1 MLKSFSTYIQAQ
13 CRFLVSGVK
22 VIFNVD
28 ATNLKANPAVGLQKK
43 KFTKIIFNFP
53 HVGGKMKINLN
64 RKLLKD
70 FFASAGD
77 VLEDSGCIVV
87 ALCDGQGGTE
97 ADKKQRRW
105 DDTWQVTEMAA
116 QSDFVL
122 REVEYFDVN
131 CFPNYV
137 NVGFR
142 SCDKSFNCENAVVHI
157 FKRQNPPRILL
168 EDPYKW
174 VGISD
179 LKEDLVFDFLNDRM
193 HNPFS
198 KQCSAS
204 KYIFNYI
211 KDKID
216 QNSFYFHNEVIK
228 YYAPSAAR
236 SDKFS
241 FNVIPELTRKSHEIF
256 NVLEEK
262 SDNNKTIASV
272 LEYSQPIILREFSVA
287 PVQCQM
293 LIFAEEEK
301 LSSVLGQL
309 VSSLLI
315 LFNSIHKL
323 TTTKENDNVVFQ
335 RIILSTSCTLFD
347 PTVDVIDT
355 ILLPTKVFCHVIH
368 VDKLAQVLFK
378 VDWRSLWSGHVELSA
393 LGHPVFNSISL
404 FSKSFAFDISLS
416 VPLNFKKEFESKFFL
431 ILWLLAGDLIVK
443 TEHISTY
450 LPTDRDLICYCYR
463 ITYRSSNAPLYRKRV
478 IEIHEKIIAKFVCTY
493 LQVKLR

>member
-1 MLKSFSTYIQAQ
+1 MLKHAIQVQ
-13 CRFLVSGVK
+13 CRFLVSGVN
-22 VIFNVD
+22 VFFNVD
-28 ATNLKANPAVGLQKK
+28 ATNLKINPDIGLQKK

-122 REVEYFDVN
+122 HGVEYFDVN

-142 SCDKSFNCENAVVHI
+142 SCDKSFICENAVVHI

-174 VGISD
+174 VGNSD

-193 HNPFS
+193 NNPFS
-198 KQCSAS
+198 NLGSAPI
-204 KYIFNYI
+204 YLLNYI
-211 KDKID
+211 KDKLD
-216 QNSFYFHNEVIK
+216 QYSFYVHSDIIK
-228 YYAPSAAR
+228 YYASSSAS
-236 SDKFS
+236 SDKLS
-241 FNVIPELTRKSHEIF
+241 SNAILELTRNALDIF
-256 NVLEEK
+256 SKLKEK
-262 SDNNKTIASV
+262 SVNNKVIASV
-272 LEYSQPIILREFSVA
+272 LEYSQPILLREFSVA
-287 PVQCQM
+287 PLQCQM

-301 LSSVLGQL
+301 LSSILGEI
-309 VSSLLI
+309 VSSMLT
-315 LFNSIHKL
+315 LFKSVYQL
-323 TTTKENDNVVFQ
+323 TTIKEKDNVVFE
-335 RIILSTSCTLFD
+335 RLLLSTSSSIVH

-355 ILLPTKVFCHVIH
+355 ILLPPKVFCHLIH

-378 VDWRSLWSGHVELSA
+378 VDWRSLWCGNVELSA
-393 LGHPVFNSISL
+393 LGHPVFNCISL

-416 VPLNFKKEFESKFFL
+416 VPLYFKREFESKFFL

-463 ITYRSSNAPLYRKRV
+463 ITYRSSNAPLYRKRA
-478 IEIHEKIIAKFVCTY
+478 IQIHEEIIAKFVCRY

>member
-1 MLKSFSTYIQAQ
+1 MLKHAIQAQ
-13 CRFLVSGVK
+13 CRFLVSGVN
-22 VIFNVD
+22 VFFNVD
-28 ATNLKANPAVGLQKK
+28 ATNLKVNPDIGLQKK

-122 REVEYFDVN
+122 HGVEYFDVN

-142 SCDKSFNCENAVVHI
+142 SCDKSFICENAVVHI

-174 VGISD
+174 VGNSD

-193 HNPFS
+193 NNPFS
-198 KQCSAS
+198 NLGSAS
-204 KYIFNYI
+204 IYLLNYI
-211 KDKID
+211 KDKLD
-216 QNSFYFHNEVIK
+216 QYSFYVHSDIIK
-228 YYAPSAAR
+228 YYASSSAS
-236 SDKFS
+236 SDKLS
-241 FNVIPELTRKSHEIF
+241 SNAILELTRNALDIF
-256 NVLEEK
+256 SKLKEK
-262 SDNNKTIASV
+262 SVNNKIIASV
-272 LEYSQPIILREFSVA
+272 LEYSQPILLREFSVA

-293 LIFAEEEK
+293 LIFAEEKK
-301 LSSVLGQL
+301 LSSILGEI
-309 VSSLLI
+309 VSSMLT
-315 LFNSIHKL
+315 LFKSVYQL
-323 TTTKENDNVVFQ
+323 TTIKEKDNVVFE
-335 RIILSTSCTLFD
+335 RLLLSTSSSIVH

-355 ILLPTKVFCHVIH
+355 ILLPPKVFCHLIH

-378 VDWRSLWSGHVELSA
+378 VDWRSLWCGNVELSA
-393 LGHPVFNSISL
+393 LGHPVFNCISL

-416 VPLNFKKEFESKFFL
+416 VPLYFKREFESKFFL

-463 ITYRSSNAPLYRKRV
+463 ITYRSSNAPLYRKRA
-478 IEIHEKIIAKFVCTY
+478 IQIHEEIIAKFVCRY

>member
-1 MLKSFSTYIQAQ
+1 M
-13 CRFLVSGVK
+13 
-22 VIFNVD
+22 D
-28 ATNLKANPAVGLQKK
+28 ATNLKVNPAIGLLEK

-122 REVEYFDVN
+122 HRVEYFDVN

-157 FKRQNPPRILL
+157 FKRLNPPRILL

-174 VGISD
+174 VENSD
-179 LKEDLVFDFLNDRM
+179 LKEDLVFEFLNDRM
-193 HNPFS
+193 NNPFS
-198 KQCSAS
+198 KPCSAS
-204 KYIFNYI
+204 IYLLNYI
-211 KDKID
+211 KDKLH
-216 QNSFYFHNEVIK
+216 QYSFYVHSDVIN
-228 YYAPSAAR
+228 YYASSVAS
-236 SDKFS
+236 SDKLS
-241 FNVIPELTRKSHEIF
+241 SNAILELTRNSLEIF
-256 NVLEEK
+256 NKLKEK
-262 SDNNKTIASV
+262 SVNNNIIASV
-272 LEYSQPIILREFSVA
+272 LEHSQPIVLREFSVA

-293 LIFAEEEK
+293 LVFSEEEK
-301 LSSVLGQL
+301 FTSILREIVSRVL
-309 VSSLLI
+309 I
-315 LFNSIHKL
+315 KFNSVHQL
-323 TTTKENDNVVFQ
+323 TTIKEKDKVVFQ
-335 RIILSTSCTLFD
+335 KILSSTSCSLLH
-347 PTVDVIDT
+347 PTVDAIDT
-355 ILLPTKVFCHVIH
+355 VLLPTKVFCHLIH
-368 VDKLAQVLFK
+368 LDKLAQVLFK
-378 VDWRSLWSGHVELSA
+378 VDWRSLWSGNIELSA
-393 LGHPVFNSISL
+393 LGHPVLSSISL
-404 FSKSFAFDISLS
+404 FSRSFAFDISLS
-416 VPLNFKKEFESKFFL
+416 VPLYFKREFESKFFL
-431 ILWLLAGDLIVK
+431 ILWLLGGDLIVK
-443 TEHISTY
+443 IEHISTY

-463 ITYRSSNAPLYRKRV
+463 ITYRSSDAPLYRKRV
-478 IEIHEKIIAKFVCTY
+478 IQIHEEIIAKFVCRY

>member
-1 MLKSFSTYIQAQ
+1 MLKHAIQAQ
-13 CRFLVSGVK
+13 CRFLVSGVN
-22 VIFNVD
+22 VFFNVD
-28 ATNLKANPAVGLQKK
+28 ATNLKVNPDIGLQKK

-122 REVEYFDVN
+122 HGVEYFDVN

-142 SCDKSFNCENAVVHI
+142 SCDKSFICENAVVHI

-174 VGISD
+174 VGNSD

-193 HNPFS
+193 NNPFS
-198 KQCSAS
+198 NLGSAS
-204 KYIFNYI
+204 IYLLNYI
-211 KDKID
+211 KDKLD
-216 QNSFYFHNEVIK
+216 QYSFYVHSDIIK
-228 YYAPSAAR
+228 YYASSSAS
-236 SDKFS
+236 SDKLS
-241 FNVIPELTRKSHEIF
+241 SNAILELTRNALDIF
-256 NVLEEK
+256 SKLKEK
-262 SDNNKTIASV
+262 SVNNKIIASV
-272 LEYSQPIILREFSVA
+272 LEYSQPILLREFSVA

-293 LIFAEEEK
+293 LIFAEEKK
-301 LSSVLGQL
+301 LSSILGEI
-309 VSSLLI
+309 VSSMLT
-315 LFNSIHKL
+315 LFKSVYQL
-323 TTTKENDNVVFQ
+323 TTIKEKDNVVFE
-335 RIILSTSCTLFD
+335 RLLLSTSSSIVH

-355 ILLPTKVFCHVIH
+355 ILLPPKVFCHLIH

-378 VDWRSLWSGHVELSA
+378 VDWRSLWCGNVELST
-393 LGHPVFNSISL
+393 LGHPVFNCISL
-404 FSKSFAFDISLS
+404 FSKSFAFDVSLS
-416 VPLNFKKEFESKFFL
+416 VPLYFKREFESKFFL

-463 ITYRSSNAPLYRKRV
+463 ITYRSSNAPLYRKRA
-478 IEIHEKIIAKFVCTY
+478 IQIHEEIIAKFVCRY

>member
-1 MLKSFSTYIQAQ
+1 MLKHAIQAQ
-13 CRFLVSGVK
+13 CRFLVSGVN
-22 VIFNVD
+22 VFFNVD
-28 ATNLKANPAVGLQKK
+28 ATNLKVNPDIGLQKK

-122 REVEYFDVN
+122 HGVEYFDAN

-142 SCDKSFNCENAVVHI
+142 SCDKSFICENAVVHI

-174 VGISD
+174 VGNSD

-193 HNPFS
+193 NNPFS
-198 KQCSAS
+198 NLGSAS
-204 KYIFNYI
+204 IYLLNYI
-211 KDKID
+211 KDKLD
-216 QNSFYFHNEVIK
+216 QYSFYVHSDIIK
-228 YYAPSAAR
+228 YYASSSAS
-236 SDKFS
+236 SDKLS
-241 FNVIPELTRKSHEIF
+241 SNAILELTRNALDIF
-256 NVLEEK
+256 SKLKEK
-262 SDNNKTIASV
+262 SVNSKIIASV
-272 LEYSQPIILREFSVA
+272 LEYSQPILLREFSVA

-293 LIFAEEEK
+293 LIFAEEKK
-301 LSSVLGQL
+301 LSSILGEI
-309 VSSLLI
+309 VSSMLT
-315 LFNSIHKL
+315 LFKSVYQL
-323 TTTKENDNVVFQ
+323 TTIKEKDNVVFE
-335 RIILSTSCTLFD
+335 RLLLSTSSSIVH

-355 ILLPTKVFCHVIH
+355 ILLPPKVFCHLIH

-378 VDWRSLWSGHVELSA
+378 VDWRSLWCGNVELSA
-393 LGHPVFNSISL
+393 LGHPVFNCISL

-416 VPLNFKKEFESKFFL
+416 VPLYFKREFESKFFL

-463 ITYRSSNAPLYRKRV
+463 ITYRSSNAPLYRKRA
-478 IEIHEKIIAKFVCTY
+478 IQIHEEIIAKFVCRY

>member
-1 MLKSFSTYIQAQ
+1 M
-13 CRFLVSGVK
+13 
-22 VIFNVD
+22 D
-28 ATNLKANPAVGLQKK
+28 ATNLKVNPDIGLQNK

-77 VLEDSGCIVV
+77 VLEDCGCIVV

-97 ADKKQRRW
+97 ADMKQRRW

-122 REVEYFDVN
+122 HGVEYFDVN

-142 SCDKSFNCENAVVHI
+142 SCDKSFICENAVVHI

-174 VGISD
+174 VGNSD

-193 HNPFS
+193 KNPFS
-198 KQCSAS
+198 SLCSAS
-204 KYIFNYI
+204 IYLLNYI
-211 KDKID
+211 KDKLD
-216 QNSFYFHNEVIK
+216 QFSFYVHSDVIK
-228 YYAPSAAR
+228 YYTSSAAS

-241 FNVIPELTRKSHEIF
+241 SNAILEQTRNSLDIF
-256 NVLEEK
+256 SKLKEK
-262 SDNNKTIASV
+262 SVNNKIIASV
-272 LEYSQPIILREFSVA
+272 LEYSQPIILEEFSVA
-287 PVQCQM
+287 PIQCQM
-293 LIFAEEEK
+293 MIFAEEDK
-301 LSSVLGQL
+301 FSSILGKI
-309 VSSLLI
+309 VSSILI
-315 LFNSIHKL
+315 LLNSVHQL
-323 TTTKENDNVVFQ
+323 TTIKEKDNVFFQ
-335 RIILSTSCTLFD
+335 RILLSTSSSLFH

-355 ILLPTKVFCHVIH
+355 ILLPTKVFCHLIH

-378 VDWRSLWSGHVELSA
+378 VDWRSLWSGNVELSA

-416 VPLNFKKEFESKFFL
+416 VPLHFKNEFESKFFL

-463 ITYRSSNAPLYRKRV
+463 ITYRSSNAPLYRKRA
-478 IEIHEKIIAKFVCTY
+478 IQIHEEVIAKFVCSY